1 MQAVRCKAPREFWI
15 RSAKPGAAT
24 VRLDRHQ
31 SLDWRRPSL
40 ASPARQ
46 MASTCCS
53 RCSSSFH
60 ATSHDG
66 IYTGATSASSVRCRT
81 QPLHR
86 APRPAVFHCRI
97 RWQRF
102 LDTGASTHMATYPGI
117 PNCRPISSDSTH
129 IIVGNGALI
138 PCKLRRINR
147 PVSAEHL
154 RSIYT
159 SVVALLV
166 VRQ

>member
-1 MQAVRCKAPREFWI
+1 MPQAM
-15 RSAKPGAAT
+15 
-24 VRLDRHQ
+24 
-31 SLDWRRPSL
+31 
-40 ASPARQ
+40 
-46 MASTCCS
+46 MASTQVQPQQVQFGAAPNLYTALHGQP
-53 RCSSSFH
+53 SSTAGYAGSG
-60 ATSHDG
+60 D
-66 IYTGATSASSVRCRT
+66 
-81 QPLHR
+81 
-86 APRPAVFHCRI
+86 
-97 RWQRF
+97 WF